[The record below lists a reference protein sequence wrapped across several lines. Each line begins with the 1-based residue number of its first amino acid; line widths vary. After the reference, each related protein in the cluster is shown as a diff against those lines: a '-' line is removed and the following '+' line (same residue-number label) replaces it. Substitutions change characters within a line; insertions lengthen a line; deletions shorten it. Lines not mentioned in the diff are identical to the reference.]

1 MSPTMDQ
8 PSRSCVG
15 RCSPCVCWC
24 FPGLP
29 GPWELI
35 LSCPLGRGTSSW
47 GHSVDPKEV
56 FFFFWASPFF
66 SITAICI
73 STIYWWIWW
82 TSVPWSFSFNASFM
96 RLISAHKEWLYWLVC
111 GGWVTQSLGPDGSN
125 SGLGT
130 VRQLICHIYALE
142 SFSQSRDTMVYA
154 SQGCWRINELIYER
168 IRSPSSSTEWLYV
181 KVWITIFVS
190 RNFFFF
196 LTTWCASWTLLANV
210 GNIP

>member
-1 MSPTMDQ
+1 MSVGLSSSYSCPKLWPRLVLQ
-8 PSRSCVG
+8 LSPSDEPHHGSAIQELCG
-15 RCSPCVCWC
+15 GWCSPCVYWC
-24 FPGLP
+24 PPGLP

-35 LSCPLGRGTSSW
+35 LPCPLGGGTSSR

-66 SITAICI
+66 SIRAICI

-96 RLISAHKEWLYWLVC
+96 RLISAYKEWLYWLVC

-130 VRQLICHIYALE
+130 VRQLICRIFALE

-154 SQGCWRINELIYER
+154 SQGLLEDKWVNLWEDSL
-168 IRSPSSSTEWLYV
+168 PSQLNWMAL
-181 KVWITIFVS
+181 
-190 RNFFFF
+190 
-196 LTTWCASWTLLANV
+196 C
-210 GNIP
+210 